1 MKSGKE
7 HNPGLEDVR
16 SIADSPA
23 GKQLV
28 ELMRND
34 QDPAVQ
40 AAIKQAET
48 GDFSQ
53 EKTIIEKLL
62 SSPEAA
68 ALIREIRG
76 VK

>member
-7 HNPGLEDVR
+7 HSPGVEDMR
-16 SIADSPA
+16 SIADSAA
-23 GKQLV
+23 GKQLL

-40 AAIKQAET
+40 AAIRQAKN

-53 EKTIIEKLL
+53 AGTIIGKLL

-68 ALIREIRG
+68 ALLREIRG
-76 VK
+76 GK

>member
-7 HNPGLEDVR
+7 QGPCMEDIR
-16 SIADSPA
+16 SIANSTA
-23 GKQLV
+23 GKQLL
-28 ELMRND
+28 ELMQTD

-40 AAIKQAET
+40 AAIRQAEK

-53 EKTIIEKLL
+53 AKTIIEKVLT
-62 SSPEAA
+62 SPEAA

-76 VK
+76 GK

>member
-1 MKSGKE
+1 MKSEKE
-7 HNPGLEDVR
+7 HSPGVEDMR
-16 SIADSPA
+16 SIAESAA
-23 GKQLV
+23 GKQLL

-40 AAIKQAET
+40 AAIRQAKN

-53 EKTIIEKLL
+53 AGTIIGKLL

-68 ALIREIRG
+68 ALLREIRG
-76 VK
+76 GK

>member
-1 MKSGKE
+1 MKSEKE
-7 HNPGLEDVR
+7 HSPGVEDMR
-16 SIADSPA
+16 SIAESAA
-23 GKQLV
+23 GKQLL

-40 AAIKQAET
+40 AAIRQAES

-53 EKTIIEKLL
+53 AGTIIGKLL

-68 ALIREIRG
+68 ALLREIRG

>member
-1 MKSGKE
+1 MKSEKE
-7 HNPGLEDVR
+7 HSPGVEDMR
-16 SIADSPA
+16 SIADSAA
-23 GKQLV
+23 GKQLL

-40 AAIKQAET
+40 AAIRQAKN

-53 EKTIIEKLL
+53 AGTIIDKLL

-68 ALIREIRG
+68 ALLREIRG
-76 VK
+76 GK

>member
-1 MKSGKE
+1 MKSEKE
-7 HNPGLEDVR
+7 HSPGVEDMR
-16 SIADSPA
+16 SIAESAA
-23 GKQLV
+23 GKQLL

-40 AAIKQAET
+40 AAIRQAKN

-53 EKTIIEKLL
+53 AGTIIDKLL

-68 ALIREIRG
+68 ALLREIRG
-76 VK
+76 GK

>member
-40 AAIKQAET
+40 AAIRQAKN

-53 EKTIIEKLL
+53 AGTIIGKLL

-76 VK
+76 GK

>member
-7 HNPGLEDVR
+7 QNPGLEDVR

-28 ELMRND
+28 DLMRSD

-53 EKTIIEKLL
+53 AKTIIEKLL

-76 VK
+76 GK

>member
-40 AAIKQAET
+40 AAIKAET

-53 EKTIIEKLL
+53 AKTIIEKLL

-76 VK
+76 GK

>member
-7 HNPGLEDVR
+7 HSPGVEDMR
-16 SIADSPA
+16 SIADSTA
-23 GKQLV
+23 GKQLL

-40 AAIKQAET
+40 AAIRQAES

-53 EKTIIEKLL
+53 AGTIIGKLL

-68 ALIREIRG
+68 ALLREIRG
-76 VK
+76 GK